1 MPATPSV
8 CPRLVNGATEVS
20 SSNLI
25 SFESRRE
32 PGGLRGPAAGLESL
46 AAQARNVRRA
56 NELPPFMVKLLID
69 LEHHAETQAAL
80 MSADEILAEAGD
92 VA

>member
-1 MPATPSV
+1 MT
-8 CPRLVNGATEVS
+8 
-20 SSNLI
+20 NLI
-25 SFESRRE
+25 LLESRLA

-46 AAQARNVRRA
+46 AAQARNVRRS
-56 NELPPFMVKLLID
+56 NELPAFMVKLLID

-80 MSADEILAEAGD
+80 LEADDILADGE